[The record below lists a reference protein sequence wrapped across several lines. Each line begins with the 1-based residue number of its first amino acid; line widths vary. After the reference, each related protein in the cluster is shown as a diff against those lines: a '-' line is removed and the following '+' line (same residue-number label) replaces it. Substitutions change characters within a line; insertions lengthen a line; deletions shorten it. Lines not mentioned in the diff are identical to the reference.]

1 VPGDPAGGEQAR
13 ALVQIIKECE
23 MDVIELTSHLVR
35 IPGFSGQ
42 EGQVAEAIEEAMR
55 QLGYREIFREKMGSV
70 VGIVGPDHGPTR
82 VLFDGHMDVTSVA
95 GQWSVDPFG
104 GEIIDSR
111 IYGRG
116 SNDMKGCLAAAIC
129 GVAEAAATGKLS
141 AAVAV
146 SATVLEETIEAISL
160 LEVLDRLHPENVV
173 ICEPTRLRV
182 QVGQRGRMEIMM
194 HVQGVPA
201 HAAHP
206 EEGVNPILLTA
217 NALEAL
223 EELKLPSEPTFGQAI
238 LVPTDII
245 SDPYP
250 LISLI
255 PGSVKVRFDRRLL
268 VGEDEESVL
277 KPMGDRL
284 SRIDPKAFTL
294 EVAAEP
300 LVTYTGVEVK
310 AARFLPAWRQD
321 VDNPLVVAAQAA
333 LKHAGLNPETGIF
346 QVCTNGSA
354 SAGMKGIPTIGLG
367 PGSEEGCH
375 VIDEF
380 ITVEEVRA
388 AAKIYKNL
396 TLRIAGGK

>member
-1 VPGDPAGGEQAR
+1 MSGDPTEAEQPR
-13 ALVQIIKECE
+13 TLEEIIKECE
-23 MDVIELTSHLVR
+23 MDVIELTSRLVR

-42 EGQVAEAIEEAMR
+42 EGPVAEAVEEAMR
-55 QLGYREIFREKMGSV
+55 QLNYREIFREKMGSV
-70 VGIVGPDHGPTR
+70 VGVVGPDHGPTR

-95 GQWSVDPFG
+95 GQWSMDPFS
-104 GEIIDSR
+104 GEIIDGR

-116 SNDMKGCLAAAIC
+116 STDMKGGLAAAIC

-141 AAVAV
+141 SAVAV
-146 SATVLEETIEAISL
+146 SATVLEETIEAVSL

-173 ICEPTRLRV
+173 ICEPTGLRV

-194 HVQGVPA
+194 HIQGVPA

-206 EEGVNPILLTA
+206 EEGVNPILLVVS
-217 NALEAL
+217 ALKAL

-277 KPMGDRL
+277 NPMADRL
-284 SRIDPKAFTL
+284 SEIDPQAFSL
-294 EVAAEP
+294 EIAAEP
-300 LVTYTGVEVK
+300 ILTYTGVEVK
-310 AARFLPAWRQD
+310 AARFLPAWRLD
-321 VDNPLVVAAQAA
+321 VNNHLVNAAQTA
-333 LKHAGLNPETGIF
+333 LKHAGLDPEPGIF

-354 SAGMKGIPTIGLG
+354 SAGLKDIPTIGLG

-375 VIDEF
+375 IIDEF
-380 ITVEEVRA
+380 VAVDEVRT
-388 AAKIYKNL
+388 AAKIYKDL
-396 TLRIAGGK
+396 TLQLAGGD